1 MSSEIMQ
8 EIGALRIGISMTNRR
23 IDDLRREIMVH
34 IMLQHRRRRQ
44 NGNGKPPWLQ
54 IAAMSTVALTS
65 ILGLVSPEK
74 AAAILK
80 ALMH

>member
-8 EIGALRIGISMTNRR
+8 EIGALRTGLLMTNRR

-34 IMLQHRRRRQ
+34 IMLQHRKRQ
-44 NGNGKPPWLQ
+44 RGGSRIPWLQ
-54 IAAMSTVALTS
+54 IVAMGTVALSS

-74 AAAILK
+74 AAAILR